1 METRGHYVLIGAFVL
16 GIATLALLAV
26 LWLGK
31 HSLDR
36 EFDHYEVY
44 FQEAVTGLAKGSPVQ
59 YNGIQIGEVRSLR
72 LSRINPGRVIARI
85 RVGGGSPIKTDT
97 EAKLGYLGVTGV
109 AFIQLSGGTV
119 EAPRLQP
126 RADRKYAVI
135 RAKPSDLAKLFESGA
150 DIVVTVNEVLK
161 RVSDIL
167 SDENA
172 ARLSS
177 AIEGLNTF
185 TSAVAAEGDAI
196 GVLLRD
202 GARSAT
208 ELAATLAEVRGTIA
222 TLERTIADTRGLI
235 DGEARDALASL
246 SRASAQLEGILDGN
260 RGAIDEFAQ
269 NGLGEMTEVLSE
281 LRTLLI
287 GLQSVTRELR
297 DDPSGYLLGRE
308 RPREYSPK

>member
-16 GIATLALLAV
+16 GIAALALLAV

-36 EFDHYEVY
+36 EFDYYEVY

-59 YNGIQIGEVRSLR
+59 YNGIQIGEVQSLR
-72 LSRINPGRVIARI
+72 LSRVNPGRVIAHI
-85 RVGGGSPIKTDT
+85 RVRGGSPIKTDT
-97 EAKLGYLGVTGV
+97 QAKLGYLGVTGV

-119 EAPRLQP
+119 EADRLKPRPGRQF
-126 RADRKYAVI
+126 AVI
-135 RAKPSDLAKLFESGA
+135 RAQASDLAKLFESGA
-150 DIVVTVNEVLK
+150 DIVVTVNEVLQ
-161 RVSDIL
+161 RVSTIL

-172 ARLSS
+172 ERLSS
-177 AIEGLNTF
+177 AIEGLNRF

-208 ELAATLAEVRGTIA
+208 ELAQTLAEVRETVQTLQGTIA
-222 TLERTIADTRGLI
+222 DARGLI
-235 DGEARDALASL
+235 DSEARDALASI
-246 SRASAQLEGILDGN
+246 SNAAQELEDLLQGN
-260 RGAIDEFAQ
+260 RGAIDRFAQ
-269 NGLGEMTEVLSE
+269 EGLGEMTQVMVELREVLV
-281 LRTLLI
+281 
-287 GLQSVTRELR
+287 GLQAITRDLR
-297 DDPSGYLLGRE
+297 DNPSGYLLGRD

>member
-16 GIATLALLAV
+16 GIASLALLAV

-36 EFDHYEVY
+36 EFDFYEVY

-59 YNGIQIGEVRSLR
+59 YNGIQIGEVQSLR
-72 LSRINPGRVIARI
+72 LSRVNPGRVIARI
-85 RVGGGSPIKTDT
+85 RVRGGSPIKTDT

-119 EAPRLQP
+119 EADRLRPRP
-126 RADRKYAVI
+126 GREFAVI
-135 RAKPSDLAKLFESGA
+135 RAQPSDLAKLFESGA
-150 DIVVTVNEVLK
+150 DIVVTVNEVLQ
-161 RVSDIL
+161 RVSAIL
-167 SDENA
+167 SEENA
-172 ARLSS
+172 GRLSS
-177 AIEGLNTF
+177 AIEGLNRF

-208 ELAATLAEVRGTIA
+208 ELAQTLAEVRSTVQ

-235 DGEARDALASL
+235 DGEAREALASL
-246 SRASAQLEGILDGN
+246 GSAASELEALLTGN
-260 RGAIDEFAQ
+260 RGAIDNFAQ
-269 NGLGEMTEVLSE
+269 NGLGELTQVMAE
-281 LRTLLI
+281 LRAVLVTLQAI
-287 GLQSVTRELR
+287 TRELR
-297 DDPSGYLLGRE
+297 DNPSGYLLGRE
-308 RPREYSPK
+308 RPREYTPK

>member
-1 METRGHYVLIGAFVL
+1 METRAHYVLIGAFVL
-16 GIATLALLAV
+16 GIATLGLLAV

-36 EFDHYEVY
+36 EFDYYEVY

-59 YNGIQIGEVRSLR
+59 YNGIQIGEVQSLR

-85 RVGGGSPIKTDT
+85 RVRGGSPIKTDT

-119 EAPRLQP
+119 EAARLQP
-126 RADRKYAVI
+126 RPGRQFAVI
-135 RAKPSDLAKLFESGA
+135 RAQASDLAKLFESGA
-150 DIVVTVNEVLK
+150 DIVVTVNDVLQ
-161 RVSDIL
+161 RVSLIL

-172 ARLSS
+172 ERIAG
-177 AIEGLNTF
+177 AIEGLNQF

-208 ELAATLAEVRGTIA
+208 ELAQTLAEVRSTVQ

-235 DGEARDALASL
+235 DGEAREALASL
-246 SRASAQLEGILDGN
+246 GSAASELEALLTGN
-260 RGAIDEFAQ
+260 RGAIDNFAQ
-269 NGLGEMTEVLSE
+269 NGLGELTQVMAE
-281 LRTLLI
+281 LRAVLVTLQAI
-287 GLQSVTRELR
+287 TRELR
-297 DDPSGYLLGRE
+297 DNPSGYLLGRE

>member
-16 GIATLALLAV
+16 GIASLALLAV

-36 EFDHYEVY
+36 EFDLYEVY

-59 YNGIQIGEVRSLR
+59 YNGIQIGEVQSLR
-72 LSRINPGRVIARI
+72 LSRVNPGRVIARI
-85 RVGGGSPIKTDT
+85 RVRGGSPIKTDT

-119 EAPRLQP
+119 EASRLQP
-126 RADRKYAVI
+126 RPGRQFAVI
-135 RAKPSDLAKLFESGA
+135 RAQPSDLAKLFESGA
-150 DIVVTVNEVLK
+150 DIVVTVNEVLQ
-161 RVSDIL
+161 RVSSIL

-172 ARLSS
+172 ERIAG
-177 AIEGLNTF
+177 AIEGLNQF

-208 ELAATLAEVRGTIA
+208 ELAQTLAEVRSTVQ

-235 DGEARDALASL
+235 DGEAREALASL
-246 SRASAQLEGILDGN
+246 GSAASELEALLTGN
-260 RGAIDEFAQ
+260 RGAIDNFAQ
-269 NGLGEMTEVLSE
+269 NGLGELTQVMAE
-281 LRTLLI
+281 LRAVLVTLQAI
-287 GLQSVTRELR
+287 TRELR
-297 DDPSGYLLGRE
+297 DNPSGYLLGRE
-308 RPREYSPK
+308 RPREYTPK